1 MTREMRLNGSFYL
14 EATLNGFDILM
25 VSADRISVRTIAQ
38 FAERTARQSYL
49 KALAWVVQEGIA
61 LSGKPPLPA

>member
-1 MTREMRLNGSFYL
+1 MTRDMRLNNSFYL

-25 VSADRISVRTIAQ
+25 VSADSISVRTIVK

-49 KALAWVVQEGIA
+49 KALAWVNKEGIA
-61 LSGKPPLPA
+61 LSGKPPMPA